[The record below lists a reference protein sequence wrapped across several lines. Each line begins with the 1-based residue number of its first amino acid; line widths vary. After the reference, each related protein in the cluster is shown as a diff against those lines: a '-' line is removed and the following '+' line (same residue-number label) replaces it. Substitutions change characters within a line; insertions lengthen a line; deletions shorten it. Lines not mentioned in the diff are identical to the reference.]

1 MYQITCDE
9 YILHDARIPELK
21 VINAKCSLALNKT
34 GSLTFYVAPT
44 HPYYTKINKH
54 TSEITLYQD
63 NKILFRGR
71 VLNDDIDFD
80 NIKCIECEGELSYFL
95 DSIQRGKEYHL
106 DGGSDN
112 VIETYLKNLV
122 SIHNSQVD
130 DRKKFTVG
138 VVNVTDPNNYLYN
151 ISNYE
156 DTLTTINDKLINTY
170 GGYIQVRHDGDTRYI
185 DYLSTITNT
194 SNQIIEFGKN
204 IIDMNKHI
212 SGEDVYTALIPLG
225 ATIEDETSTSETYE
239 KRLKISKLDNST
251 DGTIIKKDD
260 YIYDSEAVSKWGW
273 IWRVEKWNDITV
285 ASNLLSK
292 AKKKLKSAVN
302 ATLTIGMTA
311 IDLHLINVDIDGINV
326 GDKIRCIS
334 KPHDLD
340 TVLIV
345 NSIDIDI
352 DNPANTMIKLTTI
365 DGKPIIEKSITSDNK
380 DNKKDITDVK
390 DSLNEDYTSRKD
402 FDSGIEELK
411 DWTNTKFGDNDTAIK
426 DWTNNQISDNNNAMF
441 NNDNS
446 IIKDW
451 TNGQISDNTNNLKD
465 WVSDNFYPK
474 SGSGSID
481 LSEYAKIADVNTAF
495 NELATALGG
504 L

>member
-44 HPYYTKINKH
+44 HPYYNKINKH

-63 NKILFRGR
+63 NKMLFRGR

-273 IWRVEKWNDITV
+273 IWRVEKWNDVTV

-302 ATLTIGMTA
+302 STLTIEMTA

-465 WVSDNFYPK
+465 WVSDNFYPA
-474 SGSGSID
+474 SGGEVD

>member
-1 MYQITCDE
+1 
-9 YILHDARIPELK
+9 
-21 VINAKCSLALNKT
+21 
-34 GSLTFYVAPT
+34 
-44 HPYYTKINKH
+44 
-54 TSEITLYQD
+54 
-63 NKILFRGR
+63 
-71 VLNDDIDFD
+71 
-80 NIKCIECEGELSYFL
+80 
-95 DSIQRGKEYHL
+95 
-106 DGGSDN
+106 
-112 VIETYLKNLV
+112 
-122 SIHNSQVD
+122 
-130 DRKKFTVG
+130 
-138 VVNVTDPNNYLYN
+138 
-151 ISNYE
+151 
-156 DTLTTINDKLINTY
+156 
-170 GGYIQVRHDGDTRYI
+170 
-185 DYLSTITNT
+185 
-194 SNQIIEFGKN
+194 
-204 IIDMNKHI
+204 
-212 SGEDVYTALIPLG
+212 
-225 ATIEDETSTSETYE
+225 
-239 KRLKISKLDNST
+239 
-251 DGTIIKKDD
+251 
-260 YIYDSEAVSKWGW
+260 
-273 IWRVEKWNDITV
+273 
-285 ASNLLSK
+285 
-292 AKKKLKSAVN
+292 
-302 ATLTIGMTA
+302 MTA

-465 WVSDNFYPK
+465 WVSDNFYPA
-474 SGSGSID
+474 SGGEVD

>member
-63 NKILFRGR
+63 NKMLFRGR

-80 NIKCIECEGELSYFL
+80 NIKYIECEGELSYFL

-170 GGYIQVRHDGDTRYI
+170 GGYVQIRYDGDTRYI
-185 DYLSTITNT
+185 DYLSTITNA

-273 IWRVEKWNDITV
+273 IWRVEKWNDVTV

-302 ATLTIGMTA
+302 ATLTIEMTA

-465 WVSDNFYPK
+465 WVSDNFYPA
-474 SGSGSID
+474 SGGEVD

>member
-80 NIKCIECEGELSYFL
+80 NIKNIECEGELSYFL

-170 GGYIQVRHDGDTRYI
+170 GGYIQVRNDGDTRYI

-273 IWRVEKWNDITV
+273 IWRVEKWNDVTV

-302 ATLTIGMTA
+302 ATLTIEMTA